1 MPNFAY
7 ISARNLSW
15 LGDTLTVNFMPSTYA
30 PNRFDTTL
38 TATALFTADLVTKS
52 VTSEAFTVTRPVITL
67 GVPVTFEGDPVTFEG
82 EPLLFGFT
90 PKTITS
96 ESAQVVQS
104 SLFGQIGALKSE
116 AGTIGS
122 VVISRGT
129 TPILYCDIDPNF
141 VANGAFVLTDWALNL
156 IGVQGQVA
164 QADLWAFYTFLYE
177 QVLIDLYETDSAS
190 TYTTYLDPEGIP
202 AEVYAPCSI
211 VTTSSV
217 AGFASPIAV
226 YTRPEAVSA
235 ELYSPCSIV
244 ETGSLYGFGFPTV
257 HPVYAPTIAFDIRPS
272 SIGRPEIVIT
282 ADAGSSITVDLLRPI
297 PEGYTVDLYRAVD
310 FARGRFELLQASA
323 TFPYTDATVTAQL
336 SYKYEAVYRVSTLK
350 GANSPIVYRTINPL

>member
-15 LGDTLTVNFMPSTYA
+15 LGDTLTVNFMPSTYS

-90 PKTITS
+90 PKTITP

-129 TPILYCDIDPNF
+129 TPILYCDISPDF
-141 VANGAFVLTDWALNL
+141 VANGAFVLTDWLNNL
-156 IGVQGQVA
+156 IGIQSQVA

-177 QVLIDLYETDSAS
+177 QVLIDLYETATAS
-190 TYTTYLDPEGIP
+190 TYTSYTDPEGIP
-202 AEVYAPCSI
+202 AEVYVPCSI

-235 ELYSPCSIV
+235 ELYAPCSIV

-310 FARGRFELLQASA
+310 FARGRFELLQANA
-323 TFPYTDATVTAQL
+323 TFPYVDNAVTAQL

-350 GANSPIVYRTINPL
+350 GANSPIVYRTVNPL

>member
-15 LGDTLTVNFMPSTYA
+15 LGDTLTVNFMPSSYS

-38 TATALFTADLVTKS
+38 TATPLFTADLVTKS
-52 VTSEAFTVTRPVITL
+52 VTSEAFTVTRPS
-67 GVPVTFEGDPVTFEG
+67 PP
-82 EPLLFGFT
+82 
-90 PKTITS
+90 

-129 TPILYCDIDPNF
+129 TPILYCDISPDF
-141 VANGAFVLTDWALNL
+141 VANGAFALTDWALNL
-156 IGVQGQVA
+156 IGIQSQVA

-177 QVLIDLYETDSAS
+177 QVLIDLYETDSAL
-190 TYTTYLDPEGIP
+190 YTSYTDPEGIP
-202 AEVYAPCSI
+202 AEVYVPCSI

-244 ETGSLYGFGFPTV
+244 ETGTLYGFGFPTV

-282 ADAGSSITVDLLRPI
+282 ADAGSSITVDLLGPI

-310 FARGRFELLQASA
+310 FARGRFELLQANV
-323 TFPYTDATVTAQL
+323 TFPYVDSAVTAQL

-350 GANSPIVYRTINPL
+350 GANSPIVYRTVNPL

>member
-15 LGDTLTVNFMPSTYA
+15 LGDTLTVNFMPSSYS

-38 TATALFTADLVTKS
+38 TATPLFTADLVTKS
-52 VTSEAFTVTRPVITL
+52 VTSEAFTVTRPS
-67 GVPVTFEGDPVTFEG
+67 PP
-82 EPLLFGFT
+82 
-90 PKTITS
+90 

-177 QVLIDLYETDSAS
+177 QVLIDLYETDSAL
-190 TYTTYLDPEGIP
+190 YTSYTDPEGIP
-202 AEVYAPCSI
+202 AEVYVPCSI

-226 YTRPEAVSA
+226 YTRPEAVNA
-235 ELYSPCSIV
+235 ELYAPCSIV
-244 ETGSLYGFGFPTV
+244 ETGTLYGFGFPTV

-272 SIGRPEIVIT
+272 SIGRPEIVIV

-310 FARGRFELLQASA
+310 FARGRFELLQANA
-323 TFPYTDATVTAQL
+323 TFPYVDNAVTAQL

>member
-38 TATALFTADLVTKS
+38 TATPLFTADLVTKS
-52 VTSEAFTVTRPVITL
+52 VTSEAFTVTRPS
-67 GVPVTFEGDPVTFEG
+67 PP
-82 EPLLFGFT
+82 
-90 PKTITS
+90 

-129 TPILYCDIDPNF
+129 TPILYCDIDPDF

-156 IGVQGQVA
+156 IGIQSQVA

-177 QVLIDLYETDSAS
+177 QVLIDLYETDTAS
-190 TYTTYLDPEGIP
+190 TYTTYTDPEGIP
-202 AEVYAPCSI
+202 AELYVPCSI

-282 ADAGSSITVDLLRPI
+282 ADAGSSITVDLLQAI

-310 FARGRFELLQASA
+310 FARGRFELLQANCYLPLHGCDRYSA
-323 TFPYTDATVTAQL
+323 TLVQIRGRL
-336 SYKYEAVYRVSTLK
+336 SCIDFERGKQSYCLP
-350 GANSPIVYRTINPL
+350 NH

>member
-1 MPNFAY
+1 VAWRYANGQLHAVH
-7 ISARNLSW
+7 A
-15 LGDTLTVNFMPSTYA
+15 TA

-38 TATALFTADLVTKS
+38 TATPLFTADLVTKS
-52 VTSEAFTVTRPVITL
+52 VTSEAFTVTRPS
-67 GVPVTFEGDPVTFEG
+67 PP
-82 EPLLFGFT
+82 
-90 PKTITS
+90 

-129 TPILYCDIDPNF
+129 TPILYCDISPDF
-141 VANGAFVLTDWALNL
+141 VANGAFVLTDWLNNL
-156 IGVQGQVA
+156 IGIQAQVA

-177 QVLIDLYETDSAS
+177 QVLIDLYETESAS
-190 TYTTYLDPEGIP
+190 TYTSYTDPEGIP
-202 AEVYAPCSI
+202 AELYAPCSI

-282 ADAGSSITVDLLRPI
+282 ADAGSSITVDLLQAI

-323 TFPYTDATVTAQL
+323 TFPYVDNAVTAQL

>member
-38 TATALFTADLVTKS
+38 TATPLFTADLVTKS
-52 VTSEAFTVTRPVITL
+52 VTSEAFTVTRPS
-67 GVPVTFEGDPVTFEG
+67 PP
-82 EPLLFGFT
+82 
-90 PKTITS
+90 

-141 VANGAFVLTDWALNL
+141 VANGSFVLTDWLNNL
-156 IGVQGQVA
+156 IGIQSQVA

-177 QVLIDLYETDSAS
+177 QVLIDLYETATAS
-190 TYTTYLDPEGIP
+190 TYTSYTDPEGIP
-202 AEVYAPCSI
+202 AELYVPCSI

-282 ADAGSSITVDLLRPI
+282 ADAGSSITVDLLQAI

-310 FARGRFELLQASA
+310 FARGRFQLLQASA

>member
-1 MPNFAY
+1 MPLA
-7 ISARNLSW
+7 
-15 LGDTLTVNFMPSTYA
+15 YA

-52 VTSEAFTVTRPVITL
+52 VTSEAFTVTRPS
-67 GVPVTFEGDPVTFEG
+67 PP
-82 EPLLFGFT
+82 
-90 PKTITS
+90 

-122 VVISRGT
+122 VVITRGT

-156 IGVQGQVA
+156 IGIQSQVA

-177 QVLIDLYETDSAS
+177 QVLIDLYETESAS
-190 TYTTYLDPEGIP
+190 TYTTYTDPEGVP
-202 AEVYAPCSI
+202 AELYVPCSI

-235 ELYSPCSIV
+235 ELYAPCSIV

-282 ADAGSSITVDLLRPI
+282 ADAGSSITVDLLGSI

-350 GANSPIVYRTINPL
+350 GANSPIVYRTVNPL

>member
-15 LGDTLTVNFMPSTYA
+15 LGDTLTVNFMPSSYS

-38 TATALFTADLVTKS
+38 TATPLFTADLVTKS
-52 VTSEAFTVTRPVITL
+52 VTSEAFTVTRPS
-67 GVPVTFEGDPVTFEG
+67 PP
-82 EPLLFGFT
+82 
-90 PKTITS
+90 

-104 SLFGQIGALKSE
+104 SLLGQIGALKSE

-129 TPILYCDIDPNF
+129 TPILYCDISPDF
-141 VANGAFVLTDWALNL
+141 VANGAFVLTEWALNL

-177 QVLIDLYETDSAS
+177 QVLIDLYETDSAN
-190 TYTTYLDPEGIP
+190 TYTSYTDPEGVP
-202 AEVYAPCSI
+202 AELYAPCSI

-235 ELYSPCSIV
+235 ELYAPCSIV

-282 ADAGSSITVDLLRPI
+282 ADAGTAIVVDLLGSI

-310 FARGRFELLQASA
+310 FARGRFQLLQASA

>member
-15 LGDTLTVNFMPSTYA
+15 LGDTLTVNFMPSSYS

-38 TATALFTADLVTKS
+38 TATPLFTADLVTKS
-52 VTSEAFTVTRPVITL
+52 VTSEAFTVARPS
-67 GVPVTFEGDPVTFEG
+67 PP
-82 EPLLFGFT
+82 
-90 PKTITS
+90 

-177 QVLIDLYETDSAS
+177 QVLIDLYETDSAL
-190 TYTTYLDPEGIP
+190 YTSYTDPEGIP
-202 AEVYAPCSI
+202 AELYAPCSI

-226 YTRPEAVSA
+226 YTRPEAVNA
-235 ELYSPCSIV
+235 ELYAPCSIV
-244 ETGSLYGFGFPTV
+244 ETGTLYGFGFPTV

-272 SIGRPEIVIT
+272 SIGRPEIVIV

-310 FARGRFELLQASA
+310 FARGRFELLQANA
-323 TFPYTDATVTAQL
+323 TFPYVDNAVTAQL

-350 GANSPIVYRTINPL
+350 GANSPIVYRTVNPL